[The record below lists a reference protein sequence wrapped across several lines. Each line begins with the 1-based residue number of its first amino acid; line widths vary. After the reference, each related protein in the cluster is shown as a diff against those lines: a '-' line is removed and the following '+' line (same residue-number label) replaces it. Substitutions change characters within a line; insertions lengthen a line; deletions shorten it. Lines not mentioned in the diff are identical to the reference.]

1 MMALSRCSWSDRL
14 TRKKKR
20 ASSSRSRNGRTSI
33 FWDMKAKRNKPLLTQ
48 TLKNLKKGYRMF
60 NIWESYISKSEASPW
75 SNVVCTKALLKSEW
89 RIKQYKLK
97 IHKSQVS
104 HNGKKWR
111 VKTKYIELGQ
121 MLKKNASKFMN
132 IFKRL
137 RESWQLRFKIMDMA
151 SLKTHRKI
159 YFRLIKEETQK
170 A

>member
-20 ASSSRSRNGRTSI
+20 ASSSRSRNRRTSI

-48 TLKNLKKGYRMF
+48 TLKNLKKGYR
-60 NIWESYISKSEASPW
+60 IESEASPW

-121 MLKKNASKFMN
+121 MLKKNTSKFMN
-132 IFKRL
+132 TFKRL